1 MKTFISVVLCR
12 TWAAP
17 NVTIVSGGDTTASLS
32 IQNTQMVCPFSNSPY
47 NVKGKVTIVTFKK
60 RGGGAYNPTTFRIYT
75 AQNSSGGYYTDIQLL
90 DMQVNLNTYADPND
104 YANLSTSSQLDDLIS
119 STNANTNAVNNA
131 SQSIQNSVGTAAASI
146 VSNIVNAMSH
156 QEEFLHNILVKV
168 TNGFDAM
175 TDDSIE
181 ENNSQF
187 SEFEDYMA
195 SNGVITNLITM
206 PVTLFTKVLNTIDGT
221 CTTYNLGSLYGT
233 DLTLPCVD
241 ISDYLGSTLWGVI
254 DVITSGVLVY
264 AISRHFVKVFNK
276 MSSLEES
283 DVIDD

>member
-1 MKTFISVVLCR
+1 
-12 TWAAP
+12 
-17 NVTIVSGGDTTASLS
+17 
-32 IQNTQMVCPFSNSPY
+32 
-47 NVKGKVTIVTFKK
+47 
-60 RGGGAYNPTTFRIYT
+60 
-75 AQNSSGGYYTDIQLL
+75 
-90 DMQVNLNTYADPND
+90 
-104 YANLSTSSQLDDLIS
+104 
-119 STNANTNAVNNA
+119 
-131 SQSIQNSVGTAAASI
+131 
-146 VSNIVNAMSH
+146 MSH